1 MIHHHGN
8 PEHLYPRQKR
18 GDVAAS
24 GIGFRHNVSE
34 SDGGSPTGL
43 AEQSVLSS

>member
-1 MIHHHGN
+1 MIHHH
-8 PEHLYPRQKR
+8 EHLCPRQKR

-34 SDGGSPTGL
+34 SDGESPTGL
-43 AEQSVLSS
+43 AE